1 MSEIKVDLEKL
12 ATLEKELEILGSKVS
27 AKAGELEIL
36 TRECD
41 TLRSNAEKEAT
52 QIKQQAQGEA
62 QEIINKA
69 NALFTEAQEKL
80 TTVQK
85 REEESKAIELL
96 QKNLSDSQKAVEEQR
111 ISNNAMRISLGDKE
125 RKAELLIEQYEK
137 KLLELGETPVT
148 QKPIQKTEEK
158 GMKKKSKK

>member
-36 TRECD
+36 TRKCD

-111 ISNNAMRISLGDKE
+111 ISNDTMKASLGDKE